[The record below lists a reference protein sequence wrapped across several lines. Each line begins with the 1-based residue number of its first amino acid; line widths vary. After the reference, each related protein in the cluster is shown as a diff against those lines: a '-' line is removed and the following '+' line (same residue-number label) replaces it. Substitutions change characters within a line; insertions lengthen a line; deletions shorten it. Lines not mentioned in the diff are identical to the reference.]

1 MKFYKLSLC
10 AMALCMAFSCND
22 AKEPIA
28 KVKGNLVFDMQAEQ
42 SIELVTRAAVGIAEV
57 TGYTAP
63 KNTDF
68 TFTVT
73 DKYGD
78 TAWSGKIADMT
89 DGKVALAAD
98 TYTVSAIYDEGSMGS
113 PVFAGEVANVTV
125 NGGGDTAVVVP
136 VTLQNAIIRIEFDEM
151 FAEYYDWSDFTLS
164 SNGNS
169 KTLTYGAN
177 QTTGMFVDNTT
188 LTVKTTLTSQAQG
201 EDFSNMQYIFEK
213 SYSDIKGGRCYT
225 LKFSAPNVG
234 QAGTIQITFGNEIE
248 EENIVDMPTEINPE

>member
-73 DKYGD
+73 DK
-78 TAWSGKIADMT
+78 
-89 DGKVALAAD
+89 
-98 TYTVSAIYDEGSMGS
+98 
-113 PVFAGEVANVTV
+113 
-125 NGGGDTAVVVP
+125 
-136 VTLQNAIIRIEFDEM
+136 
-151 FAEYYDWSDFTLS
+151 
-164 SNGNS
+164 
-169 KTLTYGAN
+169 
-177 QTTGMFVDNTT
+177 
-188 LTVKTTLTSQAQG
+188 
-201 EDFSNMQYIFEK
+201 
-213 SYSDIKGGRCYT
+213 
-225 LKFSAPNVG
+225 
-234 QAGTIQITFGNEIE
+234 
-248 EENIVDMPTEINPE
+248 